1 MTGYDREPA
10 RLRAAAERART
21 VGVAVVVA
29 LLGAASLSLA
39 AGATAPFALGA
50 AKPTPGKAFADR
62 VLDEAILPA
71 RCAGDDFGGFGS
83 A

>member
-10 RLRAAAERART
+10 RLHAAAERART

-39 AGATAPFALGA
+39 A
-50 AKPTPGKAFADR
+50 
-62 VLDEAILPA
+62 A
-71 RCAGDDFGGFGS
+71 RSLAGS
-83 A
+83 RS